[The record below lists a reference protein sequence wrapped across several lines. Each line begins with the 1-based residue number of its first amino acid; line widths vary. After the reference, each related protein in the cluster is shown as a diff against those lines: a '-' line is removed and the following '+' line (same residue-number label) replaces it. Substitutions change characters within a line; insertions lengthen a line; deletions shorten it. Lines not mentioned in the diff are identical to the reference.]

1 MKQSPNTRTQMADIA
16 RLAGVSAS
24 TVSRALSGHPAIA
37 LATRERIAELARSLN
52 YQVNAGAANL
62 RKRTNPTIGVLLLND
77 NMQAMSD
84 PFILKLLGHIADELD
99 QRGMA
104 LLLRRAAPN
113 DPSSMAAM
121 VDSGQAGGLIV
132 IGQNSLNQDIN
143 ALFARGI
150 PMVVWGAK
158 LPDSAYPVVGSDNE
172 QGGYL
177 ATRHLIE
184 QGCERIAYMGEY
196 EHAEAHLRHQG
207 YLRALQEAGLS
218 SSAHLHIHAS
228 FDSRGARA
236 RFADWLQA
244 GHRFD
249 GVFCISDVAA
259 LSAIAELTDRGI
271 QVPEAVKVVGY
282 DNIELGAYLHPTLST
297 IDQPTQLAAQHLVEG
312 LLQLMQTG
320 QALSQRLPTRLIARE
335 SSATNKLQLFAM

>member
-1 MKQSPNTRTQMADIA
+1 MKRSPNTRTQMADIA

-37 LATRERIAELARSLN
+37 LATRERIAELAKSLN

-62 RKRTNPTIGVLLLND
+62 RKRTNTTIGVVLLND

-84 PFILKLLGHIADELD
+84 PFILKLLGHIADQLD

-113 DPSSMAAM
+113 DPSSMALM

-132 IGQNSLNQDIN
+132 IGQNSQNQDLN

-158 LPDSAYPVVGSDNE
+158 VPDSAYPVVGSDNE

-184 QGCERIAYMGEY
+184 QGCRRIAYMGEY
-196 EHAEAHLRHQG
+196 EHAEAYLRHQG
-207 YLRALQEAGLS
+207 YLRALNEAGLS
-218 SSAHLHIHAS
+218 SSPELHIHAN
-228 FDSRGARA
+228 FDSRGARQQ
-236 RFADWLQA
+236 FAQWLQQ
-244 GHRFD
+244 GHALD
-249 GVFCISDVAA
+249 GLFCISDVAA
-259 LSAIAELTDRGI
+259 ISAMAELTERGAR
-271 QVPEAVKVVGY
+271 VPHSIKVVGY
-282 DNIELGAYLHPTLST
+282 DNIDLAAHLHPTVST
-297 IDQPTQLAAQHLVEG
+297 IDQPTELAARYLVDG
-312 LLQLMQTG
+312 LFELMNSGAT
-320 QALSQRLPTRLIARE
+320 ASRLLPTRLLPRE
-335 SSATNKLQLFAM
+335 SSER

>member
-1 MKQSPNTRTQMADIA
+1 MKAKTNTRTQMADIA

-37 LATRERIAELARSLN
+37 LATRERIAELAKSLN

-62 RKRTNPTIGVLLLND
+62 RKRTNHTIGVLLLND

-132 IGQNSLNQDIN
+132 IGQNSQNQDLN

-158 LPDSAYPVVGSDNE
+158 VPDSAYPVVGSDNE

-184 QGCERIAYMGEY
+184 QGCRRIAYMGEY

-207 YLRALQEAGLS
+207 YLRALNEAGLS
-218 SSAHLHIHAS
+218 TSRELHIHATI
-228 FDSRGARA
+228 DSRGARA
-236 RFADWLQA
+236 RFADWLDA
-244 GHRFD
+244 GQPFD
-249 GVFCISDVAA
+249 GVFCISDVTAI
-259 LSAIAELTDRGI
+259 SAMAELNERGI
-271 QVPEAVKVVGY
+271 SVPQQVKFVGY
-282 DNIELGAYLHPTLST
+282 DNIDLAAHLHPTLSS
-297 IDQPTQLAAQHLVEG
+297 INQPTELAARYLVEG
-312 LLQLMQTG
+312 LFELMNDGTTPSR
-320 QALSQRLPTRLIARE
+320 LLPTELLPRE
-335 SSATNKLQLFAM
+335 SSER

>member
-1 MKQSPNTRTQMADIA
+1 VKNKPIARTQMADIA

-24 TVSRALSGHPAIA
+24 TVSRALSGNPAIA
-37 LATRERIAELARSLN
+37 LATRERITELARSLN

-62 RKRTNPTIGVLLLND
+62 RKRTNTTIGVVLLND
-77 NMQAMSD
+77 DMQAMSD

-104 LLLRRAAPN
+104 LLLRRAAPH
-113 DPSSMAAM
+113 DPSSLAAM
-121 VDSGQAGGLIV
+121 VDTGQAGGLIV
-132 IGQNSLNQDIN
+132 IGQNSQNQDLN

-158 LPDSAYPVVGSDNE
+158 VPDSAYPVVGSDNE

-177 ATRHLIE
+177 ATRHLID
-184 QGCERIAYMGEY
+184 QGCRRIAYMGEY
-196 EHAEAHLRHQG
+196 EHAEAFMRHQG

-218 SSAHLHIHAS
+218 SSPNLHIHAT

-236 RFADWLQA
+236 RFADWLNAA
-244 GHRFD
+244 GDFD

-259 LSAIAELTDRGI
+259 LSAMAELTERGI
-271 QVPEAVKVVGY
+271 RVPQSVRIVGY
-282 DNIELGAYLHPTLST
+282 DNIDIGAYLHPTLST
-297 IDQPTQLAAQHLVEG
+297 INQPTDLAARLLVEG
-312 LLQLMQTG
+312 LMGLLQTG
-320 QALSQRLPTRLIARE
+320 QARSTVLPTQLITRE
-335 SSATNKLQLFAM
+335 SSA

>member
-1 MKQSPNTRTQMADIA
+1 MSNTRTQMADIA

-37 LATRERIAELARSLN
+37 MATRERIAELAKSLN

-62 RKRTNPTIGVLLLND
+62 RKRTNHTIGVLLLND
-77 NMQAMSD
+77 SMQAMSD

-132 IGQNSLNQDIN
+132 IGQNSQNNDLN

-158 LPDSAYPVVGSDNE
+158 VPDSAYPVVGSDNE

-184 QGCERIAYMGEY
+184 QGCRRIAYMGEY

-207 YLRALQEAGLS
+207 YLRALQQAGLS
-218 SSAHLHIHAS
+218 SSRELHIHAP
-228 FDSRGARA
+228 FDSRGARS

-244 GHRFD
+244 GHSFD

-259 LSAIAELTDRGI
+259 ISAMAELNERGI
-271 QVPEAVKVVGY
+271 RVPQQVKFVGY
-282 DNIELGAYLHPTLST
+282 DNIDLAAHLHPTLST
-297 IDQPTQLAAQHLVEG
+297 IDQPTELAARYLVEG
-312 LLQLMQTG
+312 LFERMHRGTT
-320 QALSQRLPTRLIARE
+320 ASRVLPTALLGRE
-335 SSATNKLQLFAM
+335 SSAP

>member
-1 MKQSPNTRTQMADIA
+1 MTVKAPSNTRTQMADIA

-24 TVSRALSGHPAIA
+24 TVSRALSGNPAIA

-62 RKRTNPTIGVLLLND
+62 RKRTNNTIGVLLLND
-77 NMQAMSD
+77 NMQAMTD

-113 DPSSMAAM
+113 DPSHMAAM

-132 IGQNSLNQDIN
+132 IGQNSQNQDLN
-143 ALFARGI
+143 TLFARGI

-158 LPDSAYPVVGSDNE
+158 VPDSAYPVVGSDNE

-184 QGCERIAYMGEY
+184 QGCLRIAYMGEY

-207 YLRALQEAGLS
+207 YLRALSEAGLS
-218 SSAHLHIHAS
+218 TSRELHIHAT
-228 FDSRGARA
+228 FDSRGART
-236 RFADWLQA
+236 RFADWLDS
-244 GHRFD
+244 GHPFD

-259 LSAIAELTDRGI
+259 LSAMAELTERGI
-271 QVPEAVKVVGY
+271 RVPQSVRIVGY
-282 DNIELGAYLHPTLST
+282 DNIELGAHLHPTLST
-297 IDQPTQLAAQHLVEG
+297 INQATDLAARYLVKG
-312 LLQLMQTG
+312 LLELMQTG
-320 QALSQRLPTRLIARE
+320 HTSSRCLPTDLVCRE
-335 SSATNKLQLFAM
+335 SSAL

>member
-1 MKQSPNTRTQMADIA
+1 MTSKTTTRTQMADIA

-24 TVSRALSGHPAIA
+24 TVSRALSGNPAIA
-37 LATRERIAELARSLN
+37 LATRERIAELAKSLN

-62 RKRTNPTIGVLLLND
+62 RKRTNNTIGVLLLND
-77 NMQAMSD
+77 SMQAMSD

-104 LLLRRAAPN
+104 LLLRRATPN
-113 DPSSMAAM
+113 DLSQMAAM

-132 IGQNSLNQDIN
+132 IGQNSQNQDLN
-143 ALFARGI
+143 ALFSRGI

-158 LPDSAYPVVGSDNE
+158 VPDSAYPVVGSDNE

-184 QGCERIAYMGEY
+184 QGCRRIAYMGEY
-196 EHAEAHLRHQG
+196 EHAEAYLRHQG

-218 SSAHLHIHAS
+218 TSRELHIHAT
-228 FDSRGARA
+228 FDSRGART
-236 RFADWLQA
+236 RFADWLD
-244 GHRFD
+244 HDRDFD

-259 LSAIAELTDRGI
+259 LSAMAELTERGI
-271 QVPEAVKVVGY
+271 RVPHTVRIVGY
-282 DNIELGAYLHPTLST
+282 DNIEMGAHLHPTLST
-297 IDQPTQLAAQHLVEG
+297 INQATDIAARYLVTG
-312 LLQLMQTG
+312 LLELMQTG
-320 QALSQRLPTRLIARE
+320 HTRSRCLPTELICRE
-335 SSATNKLQLFAM
+335 SSAH

>member
-1 MKQSPNTRTQMADIA
+1 MKRSPNTRTQMADIA

-37 LATRERIAELARSLN
+37 LATRERIAELAKSLN

-62 RKRTNPTIGVLLLND
+62 RKRTNTTIGVVLLND

-84 PFILKLLGHIADELD
+84 PFILKLLGHIADQLD

-113 DPSSMAAM
+113 DPSSMALM

-132 IGQNSLNQDIN
+132 IGQNSQNQDLN

-158 LPDSAYPVVGSDNE
+158 VPDSAYPVVGSNNE

-184 QGCERIAYMGEY
+184 QGCRRIAYMGEY
-196 EHAEAHLRHQG
+196 EHAEAYLRHQG
-207 YLRALQEAGLS
+207 YLRALNEAGLS
-218 SSAHLHIHAS
+218 SSPELHIHAT
-228 FDSRGARA
+228 FDSRGARE
-236 RFADWLQA
+236 RFAVWLEQGQA
-244 GHRFD
+244 LD
-249 GVFCISDVAA
+249 GLFCISDVAA
-259 LSAIAELTDRGI
+259 ISAMAELTERGVR
-271 QVPEAVKVVGY
+271 VPHSIKVVGY
-282 DNIELGAYLHPTLST
+282 DNIDLAAHLHPTLST
-297 IDQPTQLAAQHLVEG
+297 IDQPTELAARYLVEG
-312 LLQLMQTG
+312 LFELMNSGAT
-320 QALSQRLPTRLIARE
+320 ASRLLPTQLLPRE
-335 SSATNKLQLFAM
+335 SSER

>member
-1 MKQSPNTRTQMADIA
+1 LTVKTKTNTRTQMADIA

-37 LATRERIAELARSLN
+37 LATRERIAELAKSLN

-62 RKRTNPTIGVLLLND
+62 RKRTNHTIGVLLLND

-99 QRGMA
+99 QRDMA

-132 IGQNSLNQDIN
+132 IGQNSQNQDLN
-143 ALFARGI
+143 ALFSRGI

-158 LPDSAYPVVGSDNE
+158 VPDSAYPVVGSDNE

-184 QGCERIAYMGEY
+184 QGCSRIAYMGEY

-207 YLRALQEAGLS
+207 YLRALKEAGLS
-218 SSAHLHIHAS
+218 TSVELHIHTT

-236 RFADWLQA
+236 RFSDWLDL
-244 GHRFD
+244 GHPFD
-249 GVFCISDVAA
+249 GVFCISDVTAI
-259 LSAIAELTDRGI
+259 SAMAELNERGI
-271 QVPEAVKVVGY
+271 RVPKQVKFVGY
-282 DNIELGAYLHPTLST
+282 DNIDLAAHLHPTLST
-297 IDQPTQLAAQHLVEG
+297 IDQPTELAARYLVDG
-312 LLQLMQTG
+312 LFELMHSGTTPSR
-320 QALSQRLPTRLIARE
+320 LLPTELLPRE
-335 SSATNKLQLFAM
+335 SSTR

>member
-1 MKQSPNTRTQMADIA
+1 MKAKTNTRTQMADIA

-37 LATRERIAELARSLN
+37 LATRERIAELAKSLN

-62 RKRTNPTIGVLLLND
+62 RKRTNHTIGVLLLND

-132 IGQNSLNQDIN
+132 IGQNSQNQDLN
-143 ALFARGI
+143 VLFARGI

-158 LPDSAYPVVGSDNE
+158 VPDSAYPVVGSDNE

-184 QGCERIAYMGEY
+184 QGCRRIAYMGEY

-207 YLRALQEAGLS
+207 YLRALREAGLS
-218 SSAHLHIHAS
+218 ASPELRIHTP
-228 FDSRGARA
+228 FDSRGVRA
-236 RFADWLQA
+236 RFADWLNK
-244 GHRFD
+244 HHSFD
-249 GVFCISDVAA
+249 GVFCISDVTAI
-259 LSAIAELTDRGI
+259 SAMAELNERGI
-271 QVPEAVKVVGY
+271 RVPQQVKFVGY
-282 DNIELGAYLHPTLST
+282 DNIDLAAHLHPTLST
-297 IDQPTQLAAQHLVEG
+297 IDQPTELAARYLVEG
-312 LLQLMQTG
+312 LFELMSQGTTPTQL
-320 QALSQRLPTRLIARE
+320 LPTQLIARE
-335 SSATNKLQLFAM
+335 SSKT

>member
-1 MKQSPNTRTQMADIA
+1 MSNTRTQMADIA

-37 LATRERIAELARSLN
+37 LATRERIAELAKSLN

-62 RKRTNPTIGVLLLND
+62 RKRTNHTIGVLLLND
-77 NMQAMSD
+77 SMQAMSD

-132 IGQNSLNQDIN
+132 IGQNSQNNDLN

-158 LPDSAYPVVGSDNE
+158 VPDSAYPVVGSDNE

-184 QGCERIAYMGEY
+184 QGCRRIAYMGEY

-207 YLRALQEAGLS
+207 YLRALAEAGLN
-218 SSAHLHIHAS
+218 HWRELHIHAP

-244 GHRFD
+244 GHHFD

-259 LSAIAELTDRGI
+259 ISAMAELNERGI
-271 QVPEAVKVVGY
+271 RVPQQVKFVGY
-282 DNIELGAYLHPTLST
+282 DNIDLAAHLHPTLST
-297 IDQPTQLAAQHLVEG
+297 IDQPTELAARYLVEG
-312 LLQLMQTG
+312 LFERMHSGTT
-320 QALSQRLPTRLIARE
+320 ASRVLPTALLGRE
-335 SSATNKLQLFAM
+335 SSAP